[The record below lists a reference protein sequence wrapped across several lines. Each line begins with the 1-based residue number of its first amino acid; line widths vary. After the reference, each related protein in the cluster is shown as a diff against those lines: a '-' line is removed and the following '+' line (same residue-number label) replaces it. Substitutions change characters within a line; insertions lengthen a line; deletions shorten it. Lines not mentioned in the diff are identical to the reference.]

1 LDDAPKSPP
10 TIRFS
15 TPLLAQAVR
24 KLVDNNLH
32 LHYIYR
38 GNQVANSQDDRR
50 LKEAELL
57 CRKRGLRLT
66 VQRRAVLQAVLQ
78 RTDHPTAEQI
88 FDALHRRLP
97 GLSLATIYRILDKL
111 VSVGVVRHLYHTGMP
126 VRFDST
132 MQRHD
137 HFTCTRCGKV
147 VDLHSPTLDNLPL
160 PEELPEGYQIE
171 QYSVQFYGLCADC
184 RPKRKAR

>member
-1 LDDAPKSPP
+1 M
-10 TIRFS
+10 
-15 TPLLAQAVR
+15 R